1 MKILELLTNKRTL
14 GNRGESEACR
24 YLKKHGYKILKRNF
38 VAEGAEIDI
47 VAECDDATVFI
58 EVKTRT
64 KEHLHPVEPR
74 PASAVTP
81 QKQRKIIRTSQFFPR
96 NPEKMMR
103 FDIIE
108 VIYSSEMP
116 KHPLEINHLISA
128 FNYNSA
134 HGRHL

>member
-1 MKILELLTNKRTL
+1 MKILEILTKKRSL

-38 VAEGAEIDI
+38 VAADAEIDI
-47 VAECDDATVFI
+47 VAECAEATVFV

-64 KEHLHPVEPR
+64 EEAQSPHEAR

-81 QKQRKIIRTSQFFPR
+81 EKQRKIIKAAKFFPR
-96 NPEKMMR
+96 NPAKAMR

-108 VIYSSEMP
+108 VIYSKKDERRP
-116 KHPLEINHLISA
+116 VEINHLIST

-134 HGRHL
+134 HRR